1 MIKTLIGLV
10 IILVSVIVI
19 GYLVANYF
27 DKSEVV
33 ERAMEEAEESESEIQ
48 QTLVECRNVLAN
60 AGIDPVACDRR
71 AEQAR
76 QQIIKSLKQ

>member
-1 MIKTLIGLV
+1 MIKTIIGLA

-33 ERAMEEAEESESEIQ
+33 ERAMEEAEESEREIQ
-48 QTLVECRNVLAN
+48 QTLLECRNVLTN
-60 AGIDPVACDRR
+60 AGVDPVACDRR

-76 QQIIKSLKQ
+76 QQIIESLN